1 MEELKGVILSEEQQ
15 YYILDLLENRRDEV
29 LTDDEYSTE
38 FDNEYSDEFKMASSC
53 IKAILSSLY
62 SKENI
67 FPEV

>member
-1 MEELKGVILSEEQQ
+1 MKELKGMILSEEQQ